1 MNILVKERE
10 VRSRSV
16 TLQTTFHPA
25 LMATVEKK
33 MLLKIRTIKKRAY
46 LKTKTATVP
55 GRDYKI
61 LKLFDL

>member
-1 MNILVKERE
+1 M
-10 VRSRSV
+10 